1 MTNQTFIDKKTGLVI
16 GGAAASLALSAT
28 PSVAQD
34 AGGGGVDDVSSM
46 LTSVA
51 GIAGTAVGIVVLA
64 MGVRIA
70 IKQVNR
76 VMTKG

>member
-1 MTNQTFIDKKTGLVI
+1 MEKTQFIDKRTGLLI
-16 GGAAASLALSAT
+16 GSSAT
-28 PSVAQD
+28 AATSLVLFSTPAQ
-34 AGGGGVDDVSSM
+34 AEGIDDVSAM

-51 GIAGTAVGIVVLA
+51 AIAGSAVGIVVLA